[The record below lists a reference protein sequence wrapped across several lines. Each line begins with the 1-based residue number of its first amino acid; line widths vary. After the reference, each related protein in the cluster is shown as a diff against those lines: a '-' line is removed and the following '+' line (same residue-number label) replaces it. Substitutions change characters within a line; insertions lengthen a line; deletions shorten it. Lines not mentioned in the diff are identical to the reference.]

1 MTKQKY
7 NSTHYDWRNRK
18 WYEMKL
24 CMKNPKLSKQYFSP
38 ILQSSLHSHI
48 HSNHLSEICRRLGP
62 LVDKEVPNNV
72 RGVQS
77 LLGAGRQSI
86 LRSKGGTHGIWSV
99 CKHCLDVFI
108 ILFIDLVRKLN
119 HERYVIR
126 QNQQPRCIPLDL
138 TAQLNTGKHCLIRLF
153 LEGY

>member
-1 MTKQKY
+1 
-7 NSTHYDWRNRK
+7 
-18 WYEMKL
+18 MKL

-86 LRSKGGTHGIWSV
+86 LRSKGGTHGI
-99 CKHCLDVFI
+99 
-108 ILFIDLVRKLN
+108 
-119 HERYVIR
+119 
-126 QNQQPRCIPLDL
+126 
-138 TAQLNTGKHCLIRLF
+138 
-153 LEGY
+153 